1 MKNQSMK
8 DKSMEDKNITTQ
20 KIHNAANASSAPEKI
35 ESTTFK
41 MGTGSALDKPPN
53 AENTLLAVKDLSVQ
67 FTTEE
72 GLVTAVNGLNF
83 NLHEGETLGIVG
95 ESGSGKSQTA
105 FAIMGLLA
113 NNGYAKGSVRFEGN
127 ELLGLSQKALNK
139 IRAEQIAMIFQD
151 PMTSLNPY
159 MKIGDQLAEVLIL
172 HKGMSKK
179 DAWAESIRMLDAVK
193 IPEAKNRIGMYPHEF
208 SGGMRQRVMIAMALL
223 CRPKLLIADEPTTAL
238 DVTVQAQIMVLL
250 NELKRDFGTTIIMIT
265 HDLGVVAGICDRV
278 LVMYAGRTMAYG
290 ETEEIFYAPSHPYT
304 IGLLKAIPRLDND
317 MGKLETIPG
326 SPPNLLD
333 LPAGCPFYERCSH
346 AMEICRDTPP
356 PLEFLPNERQRACH
370 WHPETAVD
378 HSLDSSADIDAN
390 NQSGMEG

>member
-1 MKNQSMK
+1 MATQ
-8 DKSMEDKNITTQ
+8 NITTQ
-20 KIHNAANASSAPEKI
+20 SIATHNVNSAPVKI
-35 ESTTFK
+35 DSTAHNL
-41 MGTGSALDKPPN
+41 GADAVLNNQRS

-67 FTTEE
+67 FTTED

-105 FAIMGLLA
+105 FALMGLLA
-113 NNGYAKGSVRFEGN
+113 NNGYAKGSVLFEGN

-159 MKIGDQLAEVLIL
+159 MKIGNQLAEVLTL

-179 DAWAESIRMLDAVK
+179 EAWAESVRMLDAVK
-193 IPEAKNRIGMYPHEF
+193 IPDAKKRINMYPHEF

-290 ETEEIFYAPSHPYT
+290 QTDEIFYTPTHPYT
-304 IGLLKAIPRLDND
+304 IGLLKAIPRLDD
-317 MGKLETIPG
+317 EGGKLETIPG
-326 SPPNLLD
+326 SPPNLLN
-333 LPAGCPFYERCSH
+333 LPAGCPFHERCNH
-346 AMEICRDTPP
+346 AMDICRDTPP
-356 PLEFLPNERQRACH
+356 PLEFLPHERQRACH
-370 WHPETAVD
+370 WQPEMQIDT
-378 HSLDSSADIDAN
+378 SATSTTNIA
-390 NQSGMEG
+390 SEIEG